1 MFTPLRPE
9 VHKRLEQA
17 VLDIFSHSDF
27 HKANIRDVA
36 NRAGV
41 SFSTIYKHYGS
52 KERLG
57 ICLCGRLAG
66 EIDRPDLRPS
76 SGNRRPERKNAQGA
90 LASVGLLRAQSGVCK
105 IIFMT
110 LPMNTWMNDETFK
123 QKKMINMYL
132 EVMKNGQ
139 KEGQLNPHVRAGILL
154 DFMLGTVQ
162 RAFTMWVCRGRQ
174 GKLTDQ
180 ATTLFEM
187 IWRAIS
193 NLATK
198 QLRGNRWKPLTG
210 RPRGDSR
217 QTLVYSTGYRRSSPC
232 QHPAGLRPL
241 CSRAHGHHVRRP
253 SLDHPP
259 VCRLFHRQGIQRLLP
274 PQPGRRPKGLSVAF
288 DLATHRGY
296 DSDHPRV
303 VGDVGKAGVAI
314 DSVEDMK
321 CSSTRFRWTR
331 CRSP

>member
-1 MFTPLRPE
+1 MVHQQRNNIGTTITMFTPLKPE

-52 KERLG
+52 KERLVFAFVDVWLGKLTDRIYDHLQG
-57 ICLCGRLAG
+57 I
-66 EIDRPDLRPS
+66 EDLREKM
-76 SGNRRPERKNAQGA
+76 RKVLWLQLDYYERNQGFA
-90 LASVGLLRAQSGVCK
+90 K

-132 EVMKNGQ
+132 EVMRKGQ

-154 DFMLGTVQ
+154 DFMLGSVQ
-162 RAFTMWVCRGRQ
+162 RAFTMWICRGHKGQ
-174 GKLTDQ
+174 LTDQ

-193 NLATK
+193 NPE
-198 QLRGNRWKPLTG
+198 N
-210 RPRGDSR
+210 D
-217 QTLVYSTGYRRSSPC
+217 
-232 QHPAGLRPL
+232 GL
-241 CSRAHGHHVRRP
+241 
-253 SLDHPP
+253 
-259 VCRLFHRQGIQRLLP
+259 
-274 PQPGRRPKGLSVAF
+274 
-288 DLATHRGY
+288 
-296 DSDHPRV
+296 
-303 VGDVGKAGVAI
+303 
-314 DSVEDMK
+314 
-321 CSSTRFRWTR
+321 
-331 CRSP
+331 

>member
-1 MFTPLRPE
+1 MDDTKKVGTNITMFTPLKPE

-36 NRAGV
+36 NLAGV

-52 KERLG
+52 KERLVFAFVDVWLGKLTDRIYDHLQG
-57 ICLCGRLAG
+57 I
-66 EIDRPDLRPS
+66 EDLKEKMRKVLWLQLDYY
-76 SGNRRPERKNAQGA
+76 ERNQGFA
-90 LASVGLLRAQSGVCK
+90 K

-132 EVMKNGQ
+132 EVMKKGQ

-174 GKLTDQ
+174 GRLTDQ

-193 NLATK
+193 NPA
-198 QLRGNRWKPLTG
+198 NDG
-210 RPRGDSR
+210 R
-217 QTLVYSTGYRRSSPC
+217 
-232 QHPAGLRPL
+232 
-241 CSRAHGHHVRRP
+241 
-253 SLDHPP
+253 
-259 VCRLFHRQGIQRLLP
+259 
-274 PQPGRRPKGLSVAF
+274 
-288 DLATHRGY
+288 
-296 DSDHPRV
+296 
-303 VGDVGKAGVAI
+303 
-314 DSVEDMK
+314 
-321 CSSTRFRWTR
+321 
-331 CRSP
+331 